1 MHFRCGFILDAVA
14 SLTAIFRVLF
24 NQLPNVHSSEV
35 ACVLLECVHPMRYC
49 RLLCVQSI
57 VRTLYWL
64 LCIQSIVRTSYE
76 LPQMIIMRTAYCAYI
91 LCVTADY
98 CAYRVLCVQRIDCC
112 AYVTEYCAY
121 ILCVTVY
128 WLLCVQSI
136 ERTEY
141 WLSCVHYRLLCV
153 RLVKSKCAR
162 VLIRY
167 CAYITEYCVYFG

>member
-1 MHFRCGFILDAVA
+1 MRTEYCAYSVLIIVHTEYCAYILWV
-14 SLTAIFRVLF
+14 TADDYYAYSVL
-24 NQLPNVHSSEV
+24 
-35 ACVLLECVHPMRYC
+35 CVHPMRY
-49 RLLCVQSI
+49 RRWLCVQSI
-57 VRTLYWL
+57 VRTAYWL
-64 LCIQSIVRTSYE
+64 LYIQSIVRTSYE
-76 LPQMIIMRTAYCAYI
+76 LPQMIIVRTAYCAYI